1 MMWFL
6 LISFCFNAEE
16 IKIHEI
22 FFFNKKARMQ
32 ACSQFSGKKKLSLY
46 DNIGILL

>member
-16 IKIHEI
+16 IKIQE
-22 FFFNKKARMQ
+22 FFF
-32 ACSQFSGKKKLSLY
+32 STKKLECKLVVNFLAKKSL
-46 DNIGILL
+46 